1 MLILESVYFKIGGS
15 RVFKAEWLLSS
26 LPVPTPKL
34 GLVVVIPC
42 HAEPDVLSTLQSLQA
57 ASQPDCAVE
66 VIWVLNAS
74 ANADSAVQ
82 AQHRQ
87 DAEQILT
94 WQKDQNPWFELVLLN
109 AADLPPKHAG
119 VGLARRIGMD
129 LATERLLNL
138 GKETAPIVCLDAD
151 CTVAENYFVALERH
165 FYKDAPKTPACSI
178 AFAHPLEEDL
188 SAELAAGI
196 LRYELYL
203 RYYVQGLR
211 YAQLPC
217 AFHTIGSSMAVR
229 AGVYRAQGGMNR
241 RKAGEDFYFLHKLM
255 PLGGFSQIN
264 STCVYPAARVSERVP
279 FGTGKAMGDWLSAP
293 NPDYPVYHPQ
303 SFAQIQHLLQ
313 GLQGL
318 YPLTDAKL
326 RQFESGLSA
335 PLKHWF
341 AQESGAVKLLEIQAN
356 STSERVF
363 LQRFFRWL
371 DGFGVLKL
379 VHFLRAQSDMPLP
392 EIPLA
397 EAAWTLAL
405 WRSAQMGQSPGLPP
419 KPDLAALLAHY
430 RQLDRLPYKQ
440 S

>member
-1 MLILESVYFKIGGS
+1 MG
-15 RVFKAEWLLSS
+15 
-26 LPVPTPKL
+26 
-34 GLVVVIPC
+34 VVIPC
-42 HAEPDVLSTLQSLQA
+42 HDEPNVLSTLQSLHA
-57 ASQPDCAVE
+57 ATPPSCAVE
-66 VIWVLNAS
+66 VIWVLNAAATAS
-74 ANADSAVQ
+74 PEIQ
-82 AQHRQ
+82 AKHRQ
-87 DAEQILT
+87 DAEQILA
-94 WQKDQNPWFELVLLN
+94 WQKAQKPWFEVILLN
-109 AADLPPKHAG
+109 VPDLPPKHAG

-129 LATERLLNL
+129 LAAERLLSL
-138 GKETAPIVCLDAD
+138 GAKTAPIVCLDAD

-165 FYKDAPKTPACSI
+165 FYREALTTPACSI
-178 AFAHPLEEDL
+178 AFAHPLQDGL

-264 STCVYPAARVSERVP
+264 RTCVYPAARVSERVP
-279 FGTGKAMGDWLSAP
+279 FGTGKAMGEWLSAP
-293 NPDYPVYHPQ
+293 NPAYPVYHPQ

-318 YPLTDAKL
+318 YPLTEAKL
-326 RQFESGLSA
+326 SRFENGLSA
-335 PLKHWF
+335 PLKCWF
-341 AQESGAVKLLEIQAN
+341 AQEQGPAKMLEIQAN

-379 VHFLRAQSDMPLP
+379 VHFLRAQSESPLP
-392 EIPLA
+392 VRPLA
-397 EAAWTLAL
+397 EAALTLAR
-405 WRSAQMGQSPGLPP
+405 WRSEQIGPSAIAPP
-419 KPDLAALLAHY
+419 PEQADLAALLTFY
-430 RQLDRLPYKQ
+430 RQLDLMPYKQ